1 MQLLLLLQ
9 PEGEKNPSTT
19 CLFGLCHKISGELLG
34 GRKSS
39 VGLLVREVNGRQW
52 S

>member
-9 PEGEKNPSTT
+9 LEGEKNPSAM
-19 CLFGLCHKISGELLG
+19 CLFGLCRKISGELLG
-34 GRKSS
+34 GRKS
-39 VGLLVREVNGRQW
+39 LLVGEVNGRQW